1 MRLIWLADDRA
12 GRLAKFSD
20 VRQRI
25 RAIVRKQTTTVFI
38 TLALVVGFAAG
49 LGGAALIAAIGVV
62 GDGVSWLEESLSWG
76 RFIPLLTIPIGIFA
90 AWMLSQ
96 RFPEL
101 RGSGVPGV
109 TAGLTIRSG
118 YVPTRASYLKILATA
133 LTVGSGGSAGREGP
147 TVMIGASIGSSIG
160 RYSGMGE
167 DQVRSLVAAGAGAGI
182 GATFNAPIAGM
193 LFAMEV
199 ILGNFAIRHLNA
211 VVIASVTA
219 AVTTRSLVGEGRILS
234 VRSHTL
240 GDPAELVLYV
250 ALGLA
255 AAGVAFLFLKAFD
268 TVHAPIE
275 RFDARP
281 WLRPVTLGGLVA
293 VIVAIEP
300 RIFGTG
306 QAFTQEIVGG
316 GLVDVAWW
324 TLLILVALKIVAT
337 AGTLGSHAS
346 GGHFMPALFIGSS
359 LGAALADLAEPF
371 WGFSE
376 LEPGAL
382 AVVGMAAM
390 FAAVARAPLT
400 SILIVFELTG
410 DYGLVLPLMLA
421 TSVAT
426 VVADRI
432 HPESVYTIPLVRR
445 GIRLLRTSDVDLLDT
460 VTVGEVMTPWN
471 EVLPLSMT
479 TREVSAELDRH
490 HHHGL
495 PVADSEGRLAGIVT
509 ISDIMR
515 TGGPSDAL
523 TAADVMTPRPVTV
536 TPGTPVSLALE
547 RMASLGVGRLPV
559 VGADDPT
566 TLVGMFRRE
575 TAVKAYHRALSDV
588 TENELQR
595 KRQRLWA
602 RPDAEFFE
610 FHIPAGSMADGRQ
623 VKEVHWPAGCTLV
636 AIRRGRAV
644 LVPEGDTA
652 LQADDIVTGFGA
664 AGARSQVLE
673 RLRATSDDATETG
686 QTVPIE

>member
-1 MRLIWLADDRA
+1 MRH
-12 GRLAKFSD
+12 
-20 VRQRI
+20 RI
-25 RAIVRKQTTTVFI
+25 RALVRRQTTTVFV

-49 LGGAALIAAIGVV
+49 LGGAALIASIGLVDDAV
-62 GDGVSWLEESLSWG
+62 TWLDESLSWG
-76 RFIPLLTIPIGIFA
+76 RFAVLVTIPIGITA
-90 AWMLSQ
+90 AWMLGQ

-234 VRSHTL
+234 VRAQDL
-240 GDPAELVLYV
+240 ADPTELILY
-250 ALGLA
+250 ALLGLA
-255 AAGVAFLFLKAFD
+255 AAGIGFLFLKAFD
-268 TVHAPIE
+268 TVHAPI
-275 RFDARP
+275 RQFDQRP
-281 WLRPVTLGGLVA
+281 WLRPLALGIPVAAIVT
-293 VIVAIEP
+293 IEP

-316 GLVDVAWW
+316 GVMDIAWW
-324 TLLILVALKIVAT
+324 TLLALIALKIIAT
-337 AGTLGSHAS
+337 AATLGSQAS
-346 GGHFMPALFIGSS
+346 GGHFMPALFIGAS
-359 LGAALADLAEPF
+359 LGAALADLVAPL
-371 WGFSE
+371 WGLSE
-376 LEPGAL
+376 LQPGAF

-400 SILIVFELTG
+400 AILIVFELTG

-426 VVADRI
+426 VVADRF

-460 VTVGEVMTPWN
+460 VKVGEVMTRWN
-471 EVLPLSMT
+471 EVLPLTMT
-479 TREVSAELDRH
+479 TSDVSAELDRH

-495 PVADSEGRLAGIVT
+495 PVADDEGRLAGIIT

-515 TGGPSDAL
+515 TGGPSDLL

-536 TPGTPVSLALE
+536 TPETPVSLALE

-559 VGADDPT
+559 VSETDPT

-575 TAVKAYHRALSDV
+575 TAVKAYHHALSDV
-588 TENELQR
+588 TEIELQR

-623 VKEVHWPAGCTLV
+623 VKEVHWPCLLYTSDA
-636 AIRRGRAV
+636 
-644 LVPEGDTA
+644 
-652 LQADDIVTGFGA
+652 ADDSVY
-664 AGARSQVLE
+664 V
-673 RLRATSDDATETG
+673 
-686 QTVPIE
+686 